1 MNYIDTHSHIYS
13 NDFES
18 DRDEVVE
25 KCIKSDVNK
34 IILPNIDLMSIQNLK
49 NTILKYNNIYGKI
62 MFGAMGLHPTS
73 VTENYKEDLET
84 IKKELYKGDYIA
96 IGEIGMDLYWD
107 KSLQHL
113 QEESLK
119 IQLNWAKELNLPV
132 LIHSRNAEDN
142 IIEILENNEYSEIRG
157 VFHCW
162 SGSLEQTK
170 KILDLGFYIG
180 VGGTVTFNN
189 SNVPNILKEVPIN
202 RILTE
207 TDSPYLSPM
216 PYRGKRNNSSNIPII
231 VNRISDV
238 LNIEKELLIEII
250 SDNVNKLL
258 NI

>member
-1 MNYIDTHSHIYS
+1 
-13 NDFES
+13 
-18 DRDEVVE
+18 
-25 KCIKSDVNK
+25 
-34 IILPNIDLMSIQNLK
+34 
-49 NTILKYNNIYGKI
+49 
-62 MFGAMGLHPTS
+62 
-73 VTENYKEDLET
+73 
-84 IKKELYKGDYIA
+84 
-96 IGEIGMDLYWD
+96 MDLYWD